1 DHTYR
6 EVAKRFVKMWVTSP
20 GHYEN
25 IINPRYEITGIAVIE
40 DSARKEIKAVQ
51 LFAEVQFKY
60 SFPEN
65 RTLFPYSNY
74 QPPELPSDFAG
85 ISRTS
90 LQTKFEWGIK
100 TPKDSV
106 IFCSTCNTPIDT
118 NGYKDKLLVKGRR
131 LVFYTPNVDMMY
143 NILDTWKSGLA
154 VELVSYKPF
163 DCKNPE
169 YYTISSRRNNQTIY
183 NGTVLKPVYRWDL
196 KHGFKRGK
204 YTWWNRLKKKGEP
217 IYFEYTLGKL
227 PRDIEGYVEANVLVI
242 KNKKLC
248 RVLHFSDVCG
258 ESMFEYYEIPYM
270 TKLNTYQY
278 GVNPDLVEL
287 EFV

>member
-1 DHTYR
+1 LRVILIISFLLVFNASSQTPDEHIPLGKLNARYLEHLIKEGIDSVRVSLGLNKLANDSVLYEASKGHSKYLNDTRRTTHYQYENPELKNPEDRVTVSGGKNYIVAENIAKTNVHKLTKDEKGKLSIDHTYR

-85 ISRTS
+85 ISRTR

-106 IFCSTCNTPIDT
+106 IFCSNCNTPIDT

-143 NILDTWKSGLA
+143 NILDT
-154 VELVSYKPF
+154 
-163 DCKNPE
+163 
-169 YYTISSRRNNQTIY
+169 
-183 NGTVLKPVYRWDL
+183 
-196 KHGFKRGK
+196 
-204 YTWWNRLKKKGEP
+204 
-217 IYFEYTLGKL
+217 
-227 PRDIEGYVEANVLVI
+227 
-242 KNKKLC
+242 
-248 RVLHFSDVCG
+248 
-258 ESMFEYYEIPYM
+258 
-270 TKLNTYQY
+270 
-278 GVNPDLVEL
+278 
-287 EFV
+287 

>member
-1 DHTYR
+1 
-6 EVAKRFVKMWVTSP
+6 
-20 GHYEN
+20 
-25 IINPRYEITGIAVIE
+25 
-40 DSARKEIKAVQ
+40 
-51 LFAEVQFKY
+51 
-60 SFPEN
+60 
-65 RTLFPYSNY
+65 
-74 QPPELPSDFAG
+74 
-85 ISRTS
+85 
-90 LQTKFEWGIK
+90 
-100 TPKDSV
+100 
-106 IFCSTCNTPIDT
+106 
-118 NGYKDKLLVKGRR
+118 
-131 LVFYTPNVDMMY
+131 
-143 NILDTWKSGLA
+143 
-154 VELVSYKPF
+154 
-163 DCKNPE
+163 

-287 EFV
+287 EFVIPFEQGKYKYDYDDIKPLIDSVSSETFSVVSADIFAFSSLEGNKEMNLALQKKRARSVVRALEDNQRSKIIAEIKTAENWEVFKSQIAVRPELATLRGLSDSEIRQKLTNTEFTRSIEHLLSEQRYALVKLKVHV